1 MKKSNDIVE
10 VSDCILASDKINSV
24 ISVLNDNKRN
34 NKLIEEIKK
43 DNISEIIIREV
54 EEGVAIYPKINVLE
68 EILRNRM
75 ISIAD
80 DKYTNKVGKT
90 EYIIGEKSFFQV
102 NKYNTEKLY
111 NKIYEYVEKI
121 VKTDKE
127 NKKESINNDNVDN
140 IRILDIYS
148 GVRKYRNIC

>member
-24 ISVLNDNKRN
+24 ISVLNSNSHDKR
-34 NKLIEEIKK
+34 LIEELSKESIT
-43 DNISEIIIREV
+43 EIVIRDV
-54 EEGVAIYPKINVLE
+54 EEGIAIFPRIKRLE
-68 EILRNRM
+68 EILKNRN
-75 ISIAD
+75 ISIVHS
-80 DKYTNKVGKT
+80 KYTNRIGETK
-90 EYIIGEKSFFQV
+90 YIIGEKSFFQV

-121 VKTDKE
+121 VKEEEKELKEDKK
-127 NKKESINNDNVDN
+127 NYCN

>member
-24 ISVLNDNKRN
+24 ISVLNDKRNN

-43 DNISEIIIREV
+43 DNIFEIIIRDV
-54 EEGVAIYPKINVLE
+54 EEGVAIYPKINELE
-68 EILRNRM
+68 EILRNEG
-75 ISIAD
+75 ISIVI
-80 DKYTNKVGKT
+80 KEYTNKIGETK
-90 EYIIGEKSFFQV
+90 YIIGEKSFFQV

-121 VKTDKE
+121 VKKDKE
-127 NKKESINNDNVDN
+127 NKKESTNNDDVDN